1 MPLVNLIELDQGESV
16 TAMIG
21 VRSFDK
27 DFLVLATARGE
38 VKKTPLSEFE
48 SVRRAGLIAM
58 DLEPGDELVTAKQ
71 VHDDD
76 EIVLVTSGG
85 SSVRFSVRELRSASR
100 QSGGVRGISLGKRDR
115 LVSMEVV
122 TLRSQL
128 LTVTA
133 NGFGKRTLF
142 EQYPRHHRGGSGVV
156 THEITGKT
164 GPVVA
169 ARTVNDM
176 QELMIISRG
185 GIILRT
191 RIDSI
196 RLVGRSSQGVTL
208 MDVGRGEAVASISC
222 IDVDQPPTKGAKRG
236 GKKEASK
243 EDGGAKPVA
252 AKAAPKKSTPKGKG
266 KPPTGKRRTPA
277 R

>member
-58 DLEPGDELVTAKQ
+58 NLEPGDELVTAKQ

-85 SSVRFSVRELRSASR
+85 SSVRFSVGELRSASR

-176 QELMIISRG
+176 QELIISRG

-222 IDVDQPPTKGAKRG
+222 IDVDQPPTKGAGRG

-243 EDGGAKPVA
+243 EDAGAKPVA